1 MDTAY
6 YGWIEIVLIFG
17 IAFAFSAWQLLDLR
31 RLRRER
37 EKKEREG
44 SDGTT

>member
-6 YGWIEIVLIFG
+6 YGWIEIVFSFG
-17 IAFAFSAWQLLDLR
+17 IVLAFGAWQLLDLR

-37 EKKEREG
+37 EKKDREG
-44 SDGTT
+44 QDG